1 MFNSEL
7 LPKGSANV
15 SLKGATLVSLI
26 PFPAEVDKSAE
37 EAYNFGIFVN
47 NENAKS
53 HSGCSR

>member
-26 PFPAEVDKSAE
+26 PFPTDYKSLILRT
-37 EAYNFGIFVN
+37 G
-47 NENAKS
+47 
-53 HSGCSR
+53 RP